1 MGEQR
6 QQREQQ
12 QQSPPKPRLSRAEAT
27 ERALAVLAAG
37 SAGGSGQAAGQGAAQ
52 GAAQARDRSRS
63 RRDAVSQFAAEAIGS
78 VMTRRGSGGGPG
90 APQQRQQQGQRLGQ
104 QQQRQQGAGRQERR
118 VAYGFGAALENK
130 RDSSSSGG
138 LSVQRKSRGSSGS
151 AKVVD
156 QIERFI
162 ESAEWTAADEQQV
175 GSFLD
180 FLDASDALHS
190 DLHDRFTVAFEPEW
204 AMEDMRS
211 NPMTEAEEQRVAA
224 APPSL
229 EEVLTAARGE
239 LMRAAGIDSEADFQ
253 DCVQSVLSRA
263 HHLESLVEAYTGP
276 RRLTAAQENAAL
288 ETAANQLPPGV
299 APEAIAFTKRAL
311 LTLQNNPS
319 WSLDQKK
326 RMLSGLVRT
335 FAASAAQ

>member
-63 RRDAVSQFAAEAIGS
+63 RRDAVS
-78 VMTRRGSGGGPG
+78 
-90 APQQRQQQGQRLGQ
+90 
-104 QQQRQQGAGRQERR
+104 QERR